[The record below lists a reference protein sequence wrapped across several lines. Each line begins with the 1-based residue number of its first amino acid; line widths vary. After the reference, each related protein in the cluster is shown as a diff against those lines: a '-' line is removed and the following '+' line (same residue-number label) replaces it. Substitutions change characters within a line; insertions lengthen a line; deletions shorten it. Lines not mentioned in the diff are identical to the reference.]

1 MMRNLLSLALLL
13 ALAHAGQAQRPKQA
27 GRTAPTSQG
36 EVRAELAA
44 TLLNANHYA
53 EAAAEYRR
61 LLVAEPNNR
70 EYRLGLGRAL
80 AWGDHPREAEREL
93 LRARDPKNANVI
105 EPLLRSVRTSFDPTA
120 AEATVWRREAPGYLP
135 YRLALARALAREDPR
150 RAVVQYDTLRMAA
163 LAGSAEIPAE
173 LALIREQADAYIAF
187 GARPSAIM
195 LLGVALDRA
204 PNDTSVRHTLAAAL
218 FDAGMPAASRAEYD
232 TLIATAPTA
241 NAYVARANAALA
253 MRDTTAAIQDL
264 AQSISVQPNYD
275 GYYLYG
281 SLARSHEDFAK
292 ARVLYDGARRT
303 APDASSRRDVAAA
316 TAELTRAQRPVVAF
330 APVLASDPGWTM
342 HTQSAADNGGVSYV
356 SIGATRTAP
365 LGYGFISDFDFGVRR
380 IAQSAAVGF
389 PAAAAAAATGTAG
402 IGTAAS
408 LGLARQISLGHV
420 LFGAAGNGGVVAHPG
435 VATFGRG
442 SLTVGGWFDAWALAV
457 DLSREPAYESLFTP
471 AALSLRGVETPAL
484 IAKAT
489 TFSAGGP
496 IGILDAAGSWT
507 RTWLSD
513 GNASESFDAF
523 ARVPLTGGSS
533 SHLFAV
539 YQGNIVSYAQA
550 TRLYWDPV
558 RYTSNAA
565 GPELAWRHGHGLSL
579 AVRGLAGYATD
590 VERDTT
596 VAFDLDQQ
604 RVVRKSALQLS
615 TGADASYR
623 AAWWEGAA
631 NVGYGRT
638 RAGSYQRLS
647 ATVTLRVMR

>member
-1 MMRNLLSLALLL
+1 MMRNLLSLTLLF
-13 ALAHAGQAQRPKQA
+13 ALAQAGAAQRPKQA
-27 GRTAPTSQG
+27 GRTAPTSQR

-44 TLLNANHYA
+44 TLLNANHYD

-61 LLVAEPNNR
+61 LLVAEPTNR

-120 AEATVWRREAPGYLP
+120 AEATVWRREAPAYLP

-150 RAVVQYDTLRMAA
+150 RAIVQYDTLRMAA
-163 LAGSAEIPAE
+163 LAGSADVPAE

-187 GARPSAIM
+187 GGRPSAIM

-204 PNDTSVRHTLAAAL
+204 PNDTAVRHTLAAAL

-232 TLIATAPTA
+232 TLIAAAPTA

-264 AQSISVQPNYD
+264 ARSISVQPNYD
-275 GYYLYG
+275 GYYLYA
-281 SLARSHEDFAK
+281 SLAREHEDFAK

-316 TAELTRAQRPVVAF
+316 AAELTRAQRPVVAF
-330 APVLASDPGWTM
+330 APVLAGDPGWTM
-342 HTQSAADNGGVSYV
+342 HTQSAADNSGVSYV
-356 SIGATRTAP
+356 SIGASRAAP
-365 LGYGFISDFDFGVRR
+365 LGYGFVSDFDFGVRR
-380 IAQSAAVGF
+380 IAQNGTIG
-389 PAAAAAAATGTAG
+389 PAATGTGA
-402 IGTAAS
+402 TAS

-471 AALSLRGVETPAL
+471 AVLSLRGGETPAL

-496 IGILDAAGSWT
+496 IGILDAAASWT

-513 GNASESFDAF
+513 GNAGESFDAF
-523 ARVPLTGGSS
+523 ARMPLTGGPS

-539 YQGNIVSYAQA
+539 YQGNIVSYAKA

-565 GPELAWRHGHGLSL
+565 GPELAWRHGRGLSL
-579 AVRGLAGYATD
+579 AIRGLAGYATD

-596 VAFDLDQQ
+596 VAFELDEQ
-604 RVVRKSALQLS
+604 RVMRKSALQLS

-647 ATVTLRVMR
+647 ATVTLRVLR